1 MPAKETKDRRVQRT
15 EQLLHQALGSL
26 ILEKPFVK
34 LSGHKSWSVF
44 DRYNIVSEGDP
55 RDAARR

>member
-26 ILEKPFVK
+26 IREKPFD
-34 LSGHKSWSVF
+34 S
-44 DRYNIVSEGDP
+44 IVVTG
-55 RDAARR
+55 ARQRRLIDLLHTFQ